1 MTAEVRQLVQAL
13 EMRVAEHEAVFRIP
27 QHEGFRDGLDRVA
40 QPQVGFHGLFGEAL
54 LLGDVD
60 GDADQM
66 QAGRRPRP
74 G

>member
-1 MTAEVRQLVQAL
+1 
-13 EMRVAEHEAVFRIP
+13 MRVAEHQAVFRVP

-40 QPQVGFHGLFGEAL
+40 QPQVGLHGFLGEAL

-60 GDADQM
+60 GDADQV
-66 QAGRRPRP
+66 QAGIGRRP